1 MTMSLYD
8 HIGIRRRYTRSV
20 QLERDLEIADSMN
33 GYILTPNAKELM
45 FRFFD
50 ALMQP
55 NSVRA
60 WTLTGVYGT
69 GKSAFAHF
77 LTALCSANNEMIKSN
92 AIAILGDPKGKA
104 TRAIKGMGDR
114 GLIRAVATAYKE
126 PISHTIVR
134 ALKNGGKKFWEGAR
148 GPRPAVLRDIESLSK
163 RVVDGKEVDNK
174 QVLTLLR
181 ELSIASKSGL
191 LVIIDELGKN
201 LEFSAQNQGASDLY
215 ILQQIAELP
224 SGSSYP
230 RVFFIGL
237 LHQAFYEYSHGL
249 AMTSRSE
256 WAKIQGRFE
265 DISFSESPD
274 RLLYLIKN
282 AIEFSDSGEL
292 AAKIEK
298 WAHKW
303 KSALK
308 SQDIIDRSALE
319 DISALYPFNP
329 VAAVALPVLC
339 NKFSQNDR
347 TLFTFLSSEEPHSF
361 KNFLRLT
368 EVSDANLITLKIDQ
382 LYDYFVESAG
392 AALSSRPQ
400 YQRWLEIQG
409 RISEAKDLDLDSIRA
424 LKVIGVLNLIS
435 NAGKLRASRKI
446 VTLCLN
452 DLPDEKS
459 TSQLWDKAIDLLIK
473 KGFVTWR
480 KQYDELRIWQGS
492 DFDIEL
498 AMAEHDHIRK
508 TPLSE
513 LLNNVHPLTPLI
525 ARRHS
530 YETGTVR
537 YFERQYIDE
546 MPTSIE
552 QLREDSDGIICYVT
566 SGKQR
571 SGKLPAVTKNGKP
584 VVVITAEATEA
595 LQAAC
600 YEYVALLNISKTAKQ
615 LQSDGVARRE
625 VGQRLF
631 EARTEMEDAVVRS
644 FGIHKKKCYI
654 AGARDVVSNEREF
667 NAKLSL
673 LCDEAYS
680 KGPRLWNELIN
691 RRELTSQ
698 GAKARRELIEAL
710 INRNEVERLGMGGN
724 GPEFSMY
731 ESLIKNTG
739 IHKFDG
745 TRWYIDQPYK
755 ESGIYAV
762 WKAIEDFCLAATN
775 TPRSVTEIYE
785 LIQKPPYGVKK
796 GIIPVLIL
804 AVLLYHNEYLSIY
817 FDGSYLPVLGADNFD
832 LLVKRPERFT
842 VKYFEITGLRAEIF
856 KELEDIVTASVPNR
870 KALRNVTVLSI
881 VNPLVRFIRGLP
893 QYTLQTDS
901 INEEAKAVRKALLGA
916 KDPDVLLFDDLPKA
930 CGLSFIDRN
939 SSSDSRHI
947 KTFRKKLVQ
956 ALQELQMAYEEVL
969 NNCKSLIAQGFSTS
983 TDIKELR
990 SYLRAIATRLT
1001 TNTRIMELTLKRF
1014 IGVSINP
1021 EVDDKAWL
1029 ESLVMVVADKPV
1041 SSWTDNDALSFEI
1054 KFGETV
1060 RRFRNLESL
1069 IDLTSDNREGF
1080 EARKITVTYPTG
1092 EEINEIV
1099 WLGHKERAEVDQW
1112 VNKLFSGEIFRKNNK
1127 ISRAILAAL
1136 IERVFGLEKEETR
1149 GKGIDIIK
1157 KRGK

>member
-1 MTMSLYD
+1 MSLYD
-8 HIGIRRRYTRSV
+8 HIKIRRRYTRSV
-20 QLERDLEIADSMN
+20 QLERDLAIADSVN
-33 GYILTPNAKELM
+33 GYILTPNAMELVV
-45 FRFFD
+45 RFFD
-50 ALMQP
+50 ALMHP
-55 NSVRA
+55 SSVRA

-77 LTALCSANNEMIKSN
+77 LAALCSGNEDKIKSN
-92 AIAILGDPKGKA
+92 ALAIVRRAGGQVISAAKGIGEK
-104 TRAIKGMGDR
+104 
-114 GLIRAVATAYKE
+114 GLIRAAATANRE
-126 PISHTIVR
+126 SISHTLVR
-134 ALKNGGKKFWEGAR
+134 ALKNGSDRFWERAR
-148 GPRPAVLRDIESLSK
+148 GPRPAILNDMDLLFK
-163 RVVDGKEVDNK
+163 RVIDGKEVDDK
-174 QVLTLLR
+174 HVLTLIK
-181 ELSIASKSGL
+181 ELSSASKSGL
-191 LVIIDELGKN
+191 LIIIDELGKN
-201 LEFSAQNQGASDLY
+201 LEFTAQNQRASDLY

-224 SGSSYP
+224 SGAGNP

-237 LHQAFYEYSHGL
+237 LHQALYEYSHGL
-249 AMTSRSE
+249 VTTSRSE

-265 DISFSESPD
+265 DIPFSESQD
-274 RLLYLIKN
+274 RLLYLLKD
-282 AIEFSDSGEL
+282 AIEYSDFRLLTSRIG
-292 AAKIEK
+292 K
-298 WAHKW
+298 WAVRW
-303 KSALK
+303 KSAFK
-308 SQDIIDRSALE
+308 GQDILDRSAVE

-368 EVSDANLITLKIDQ
+368 ATSDTNLITLKIDQ

-409 RISEAKDLDLDSIRA
+409 RIYEAKDLDLDSIRA
-424 LKVIGVLNLIS
+424 LKAIGVLNLIS

-446 VTLCLN
+446 VTLCLS
-452 DLPDEKS
+452 DLPDEKR
-459 TSQLWDKAIDLLIK
+459 TAQHWDMVIDLLIK

-498 AMAEHDHIRK
+498 AMTENDHVRK

-513 LLNNVHPLTPLI
+513 LLNNYCPSAPLI

-530 YETGTVR
+530 YESGTVR
-537 YFERQYIDE
+537 YFECRYFDE
-546 MPTSIE
+546 ISTSVE

-566 SGKQR
+566 SGIKR
-571 SGKLPAVTKNGKP
+571 PGEVPAFTGNGKP
-584 VVVITAEATEA
+584 VVVITAEATDA
-595 LQAAC
+595 LHAVC
-600 YEYVALLNISKTAKQ
+600 YEYAALLNISKTAKQ

-631 EARTEMEDAVVRS
+631 EARTQLEDVVARS
-644 FGIHKKKCYI
+644 FSIPKKKCHF
-654 AGARDVVSNEREF
+654 AGIRDLVSDEREF

-673 LCDEAYS
+673 LCDNVYP

-698 GAKARRELIEAL
+698 GAKARGELIEAL
-710 INRNEVERLGMGGN
+710 INRNDKERLGIVGN

-731 ESLIKNTG
+731 ESFIKKTG
-739 IHKFDG
+739 IHRINDA
-745 TRWYIDQPYK
+745 RWYIDQPYK
-755 ESGIYAV
+755 ESGIYDA
-762 WKAIEDFCLAATN
+762 WKAVEDFCLASTD
-775 TPRSVTEIYE
+775 TPRSVAEIYE
-785 LIQKPPYGVKK
+785 LIQNPPYGVKR

-804 AVLLYHNEYLSIY
+804 SVLLYHNEYLSIY
-817 FDGSYLPVLGADNFD
+817 FDGSYVPVLGADNFD
-832 LLVKRPERFT
+832 LLVKRPETFA

-856 KELEDIVTASVPNR
+856 KELEDIVTASVPKR

-893 QYTLQTDS
+893 QYTLQTDNIS
-901 INEEAKAVRKALLGA
+901 EEANAVRKALLGA
-916 KDPDVLLFDDLPKA
+916 KDPDVLLFADLPKA

-939 SSSDSRHI
+939 LSNDSRHI

-956 ALQELQMAYEEVL
+956 ALHELQMAYEEVL
-969 NNCKSLIAQGFSTS
+969 NNSKALICQGFSAS
-983 TDIKELR
+983 NDIKELR
-990 SYLRAIATRLT
+990 SYLRAIATRL
-1001 TNTRIMELTLKRF
+1001 NTHTHVMELTLKRF
-1014 IGVSINP
+1014 INVSINP
-1021 EVDDKAWL
+1021 EIDDKAWL
-1029 ESLVMVVADKPV
+1029 ESLLMVVADKPV

-1054 KFGETV
+1054 KLGETV

-1069 IDLTSDNREGF
+1069 IDLKSDNHEGF

-1099 WLGHKERAEVDQW
+1099 WLDHKERDEVDHL
-1112 VNKLFSGEIFRKNNK
+1112 VEKFFSGEIFTKNNK

-1136 IERVFGLEKEETR
+1136 IERVFGQKKEEAQS
-1149 GKGIDIIK
+1149 KGIDKIK